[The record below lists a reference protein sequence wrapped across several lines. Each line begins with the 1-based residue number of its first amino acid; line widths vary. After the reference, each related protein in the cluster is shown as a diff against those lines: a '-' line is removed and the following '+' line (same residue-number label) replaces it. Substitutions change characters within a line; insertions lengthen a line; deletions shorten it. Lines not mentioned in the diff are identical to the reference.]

1 MNEPS
6 VAHST
11 FVIESRY
18 PVAPDRVFA
27 AFTDPIVKR
36 RWFLGDPG
44 EGVEGHE
51 MDFRVGGRERSSRRM
66 GENTP
71 FPGTLLV
78 NDTTYLD
85 IVAGRRIVL
94 AYSMILGDKR
104 ISASL
109 ATIDLLANGGGTEL
123 IFTDQGAYFEGS
135 DGAQRREHGWRQLLG
150 RLEHELAS
158 H

>member
-18 PVAPDRVFA
+18 PVTPDRVFA
-27 AFTDPIVKR
+27 AFADPVVKR

-44 EGVEGHE
+44 EGVERHE
-51 MDFRVGGRERSSRRM
+51 MDFRVGGREQSSRRM

-85 IVAGRRIVL
+85 IVSGRRIVL
-94 AYSMILGDKR
+94 AYSMILGDKP

-109 ATIDLLANGGGTEL
+109 ATIELVPHEAGTNL
-123 IFTDQGAYFEGS
+123 IFTDQGAYFEGA
-135 DGAQRREHGWRQLLG
+135 DGPQRREHGWQQLLG
-150 RLEHELAS
+150 RLQHELAS
-158 H
+158 R